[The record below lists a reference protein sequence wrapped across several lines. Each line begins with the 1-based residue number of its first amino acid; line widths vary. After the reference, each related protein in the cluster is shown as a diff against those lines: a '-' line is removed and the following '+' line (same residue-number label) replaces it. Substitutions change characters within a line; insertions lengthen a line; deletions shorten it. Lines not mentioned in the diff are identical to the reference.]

1 MIPKSLQNQRSL
13 KIKEMS
19 TSKVRVLAI
28 LIDLVNAVEKS
39 IDMYTEAIF
48 CKNPP
53 AKKSI
58 YYCNRAL
65 ANLKL
70 ENYAVALF
78 DACEAVKHDKTN
90 VKGYYRRAQA
100 YYAMR

>member
-1 MIPKSLQNQRSL
+1 MYTANQF
-13 KIKEMS
+13 
-19 TSKVRVLAI
+19 
-28 LIDLVNAVEKS
+28 EKS

-48 CKNPP
+48 CKIPHT
-53 AKKSI
+53 KKSV

-78 DACEAVKHDKTN
+78 DACESVKHDKTN
-90 VKGYYRRAQA
+90 VKGYYRRA
-100 YYAMR
+100 

>member
-1 MIPKSLQNQRSL
+1 
-13 KIKEMS
+13 MS

-28 LIDLVNAVEKS
+28 LIDLVNAFEKS